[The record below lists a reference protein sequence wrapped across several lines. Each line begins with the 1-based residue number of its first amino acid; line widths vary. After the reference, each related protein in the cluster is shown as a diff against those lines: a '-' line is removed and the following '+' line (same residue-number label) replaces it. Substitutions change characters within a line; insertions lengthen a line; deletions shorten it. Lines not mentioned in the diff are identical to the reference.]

1 MTLAVGTPAPAFELI
16 DQNKNSVSLEDLKGS
31 KTLLV
36 FIPFPF
42 TGICDG
48 EACAIRDGLGG
59 LEALD
64 ANVVI
69 ITAHAVSTNAKWAE
83 EYGFTFPILADY
95 WPHGEVIRAYD
106 NFNEDRGVAMRASYV
121 LDEEGVIRNVIATES
136 LGVARE
142 YELQREA
149 LAGV

>member
-1 MTLAVGTPAPAFELI
+1 MTLAVGTPAPDFTLI
-16 DQNKNSVSLEDLKGS
+16 DQNRNEVSLADLKGRKS
-31 KTLLV
+31 LVV

-59 LEALD
+59 LESLD
-64 ANVVI
+64 ANVVV
-69 ITAHAVSTNAKWAE
+69 ITAHALPTNAKWADE
-83 EYGFTFPILADY
+83 HGFTFPILADF
-95 WPHGEVIRAYD
+95 WPHGEVCRAFD
-106 NFNEDRGVAMRASYV
+106 NFNEDRGVPMRATYV
-121 LDEEGVIRNVIATES
+121 LDADGIVRDVIATDS